1 MDTIKEAITYL
12 LMLID
17 AGAIVRLVYCL
28 IRITFNPDELTSYK
42 KKMINLGIYIVLATC
57 ILGLAF
63 DIKSY
68 VT

>member
-1 MDTIKEAITYL
+1 MVTIKDAIAYL

-17 AGAIVRLVYCL
+17 VGSVLRLSYCL
-28 IRITFNPDELTSYK
+28 IRIIFNPDELTSYK
-42 KKMINLGIYIVLATC
+42 KKMINLCIYIVLATC
-57 ILGLAF
+57 IMGLAF